1 MAPRTRAQRKRAREE
16 EQEEEEEE
24 EDCCICFEPLSSS
37 SVHSLP
43 CDHRLCVDCF
53 NGLVNKAAEV
63 AEDEG
68 ARSSR
73 LGTSVS
79 CPLCRAKSR
88 CKRLRTE

>member
-1 MAPRTRAQRKRAREE
+1 MAFFVGRLVGRGENLLQSWS
-16 EQEEEEEE
+16 
-24 EDCCICFEPLSSS
+24 DISSFPLSSS
-37 SVHSLP
+37 SVHTFP
-43 CDHRLCVDCF
+43 CDHHVCVDCF